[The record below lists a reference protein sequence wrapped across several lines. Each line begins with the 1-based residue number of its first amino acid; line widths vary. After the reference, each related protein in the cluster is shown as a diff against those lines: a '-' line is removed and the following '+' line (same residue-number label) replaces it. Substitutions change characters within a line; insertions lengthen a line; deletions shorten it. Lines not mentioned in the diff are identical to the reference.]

1 MLRVFFGSP
10 GVGKTTLAVKLLC
23 KQRKHYDYCFGN
35 FAHSVKDAAVCDLS
49 DLGTWTF
56 PRGSYIAVDEAGIE
70 YNNRAFKSLSKP
82 TIGWYKLHR
91 HYGCDVDVFSQAW
104 DDIDI
109 TLRRLA
115 VEYWYMAKI
124 GPWTICRRVYKRTT
138 VDKQTQQ
145 IIDGYKK
152 AGFLTLLLPWLHNWM
167 CTFRP
172 FYYRRFDSW
181 DAPSLPV
188 RSFGLP
194 VPIGEDTGDQAE
206 RTRRGKPVGC
216 RRSVEKLR
224 QQIAY
229 YIQKVVDT
237 MRLFISRM

>member
-23 KQRKHYDYCFGN
+23 KQRKHYQYCFG
-35 FAHSVKDAAVCDLS
+35 
-49 DLGTWTF
+49 
-56 PRGSYIAVDEAGIE
+56 
-70 YNNRAFKSLSKP
+70 
-82 TIGWYKLHR
+82 
-91 HYGCDVDVFSQAW
+91 
-104 DDIDI
+104 
-109 TLRRLA
+109 
-115 VEYWYMAKI
+115 KI

-152 AGFLTLLLPWLHNWM
+152 AGFLTLLFPWLHNWM

-181 DAPSLPV
+181 DAPDLPV

-194 VPIGEDTGDQAE
+194 LSNREDTGDQTE
-206 RTRRGKPVGC
+206 RPRRGNPSGC